1 MNKNKI
7 ITRDFRYIIDYH
19 HSYGEL
25 SPFFEGLTKKKLM
38 GTRCKPCRKTYAT
51 PRTHCMEC
59 GKVCRWV
66 QLPSEGVIHTW
77 TTCYYGSEEFLKE
90 TPYHLILV
98 QFPGVDTLFLS
109 QLKKAK
115 EGAIEIGM
123 AVKAQ
128 YKSKPKLTASDVYF
142 IPS

>member
-7 ITRDFRYIIDYH
+7 ITRDFRYTIDYH
-19 HSYGEL
+19 YSYGEL

-38 GTRCKPCRKTYAT
+38 GTRCKACRKIYAT
-51 PRTHCMEC
+51 PRMHCMEC
-59 GKVCRWV
+59 GKECRWV
-66 QLPSEGVIHTW
+66 ELPSEGTVHTW

-90 TPYHLILV
+90 APYHLILV

-115 EGAIEIGM
+115 EGTIKIGM

-128 YKSKPKLTASDVYF
+128 YKPKPKLKASDIYF
-142 IPS
+142 IPA

>member
-7 ITRDFRYIIDYH
+7 ITRDFRYTIDYH
-19 HSYGEL
+19 YSYGEL

-51 PRTHCMEC
+51 PRTHCIDC
-59 GKVCRWV
+59 GKECQWV
-66 QLPSEGVIHTW
+66 ELPREGEVHTW

-90 TPYHLILV
+90 APYHLILV
-98 QFPGVDTLFLS
+98 QFPQVDTLFLS
-109 QLKKAK
+109 QLKKSK
-115 EGAIEIGM
+115 EVKIGM

-128 YKSKPKLTASDVYF
+128 YQQKPKLKASDVYF
-142 IPS
+142 IPA